1 MWRPLTIFHR
11 RQLQAFLGIINF
23 YCRFVP
29 AAASVLLLL
38 TEFLKG
44 GKAGSAQVE
53 WSPAMRAAFN
63 NLSKLW
69 QLLHCWHI
77 QWLEPSSPW
86 QWMPQMYTWERYYS
100 SGGVQKA
107 VLFSSSKVSIER
119 LLVRSYHGE
128 ILTFSTCD
136 CSFST

>member
-63 NLSKLW
+63 KAKEAVAAAT
-69 QLLHCWHI
+69 LLAHPVAGAELALAVDASDVHV
-77 QWLEPSSPW
+77 
-86 QWMPQMYTWERYYS
+86 
-100 SGGVQKA
+100 GA
-107 VLFSSSKVSIER
+107 VLQQRWCAESGWQP
-119 LLVRSYHGE
+119 LV
-128 ILTFSTCD
+128 LKK
-136 CSFST
+136 